1 MPDDDVNGV
10 ADSLR
15 VISGFTHSKGARLV
29 FLNQNWRTR
38 QTVFAWP
45 TPKEDAAEGC
55 QDKPDFWI
63 QSRWWIDQL
72 RQKRFLNFQDVRQIP
87 DEAKADLCWLSE
99 GVLKGLCLL
108 AIYDGKRLAAILQL
122 DNPSQDHPL
131 RANDLHLIS
140 TASATIVQMMFNPA
154 QAGSV
159 FGSGGPEVPAIQGL
173 SSVASNRVFFEDLLV
188 EVIRRKGR
196 LFAVLMVEL
205 ENFSSNMQDYPEEVC
220 KLVMKAAIE
229 RIRSCLRVSDVVLEL
244 DSNQIGVLLV
254 DVFEPE
260 GASTIAE
267 RIQDVFKAS
276 FRLPDGMLRL
286 NGLVGLAQP
295 ETGDYLPVELMAAAA
310 AALERAK
317 AITQQSS

>member
-29 FLNQNWRTR
+29 FLNQNWLAR
-38 QTVFAWP
+38 QTVFSWP
-45 TPKEDAAEGC
+45 TPKKNSAESC

-72 RQKRFLNFQDVRQIP
+72 RQKSVLYFQDVRQLP
-87 DEAKADLCWLSE
+87 DEAKADLCWLSD

-140 TASATIVQMMFNPA
+140 TASATIMQMMFNPA

-159 FGSGGPEVPAIQGL
+159 FGSGGPEAPVIQGL
-173 SSVASNRVFFEDLLV
+173 SSAASNRVFFEDLLV
-188 EVIRRKGR
+188 EIGR
-196 LFAVLMVEL
+196 AHV
-205 ENFSSNMQDYPEEVC
+205 
-220 KLVMKAAIE
+220 
-229 RIRSCLRVSDVVLEL
+229 
-244 DSNQIGVLLV
+244 
-254 DVFEPE
+254 
-260 GASTIAE
+260 
-267 RIQDVFKAS
+267 
-276 FRLPDGMLRL
+276 
-286 NGLVGLAQP
+286 
-295 ETGDYLPVELMAAAA
+295 
-310 AALERAK
+310 
-317 AITQQSS
+317 